1 MVVVALNSSCGFL
14 EADVIESGERCAAD
28 VFDCVVRDE
37 ELLLERGWLGGGGG
51 EE

>member
-28 VFDCVVRDE
+28 VFDCVVGDQK
-37 ELLLERGWLGGGGG
+37 LLLERGWVGG
-51 EE
+51 